1 MEDQW
6 DTREIIA
13 NGQKI
18 VSKLFYALYDLAN
31 SAYTI
36 IIVTFITSAYF
47 ANHIV
52 GNPQLGAAY
61 WQWTAGVCGILVAVT
76 GPLLGNIADKHSKG
90 KINLLHI
97 FTILCVLF
105 TSLFWFAKPSVDYI
119 WYALI
124 IFLVSNYCYEAGV
137 IFYNSLLKNCSNENN
152 IGKTSGFAFALGYIG
167 CVPVLLFSL
176 YVFVLPDILP
186 FGLDK
191 NKFENIRFV
200 PIIAAIWF
208 LIFSYPMIH
217 YFKHRVEYK
226 VNDDGVPV
234 FQKLIALIW
243 KNKFTTT
250 GKFLLARMIY
260 SDALIVLVAGGGVYA
275 SGVFGFTSQELLKL
289 AIFANLVAFVG
300 VLIGGYLNDKFSSKI
315 IILICIAVLTL
326 CIFYSSII
334 AQTKTQFFCNV
345 MVISLFIGSIQS
357 ASRVMMTGL
366 LKSEDQGSGFG
377 LFSFSGRITAF
388 AGPLLAGTMT
398 FFFSQRIGLLSIS
411 IFFIIGFILM
421 LFVDKEPKSEKI
433 S

>member
-36 IIVTFITSAYF
+36 IVVTFITSAYF
-47 ANHIV
+47 ANQIV

-61 WQWTAGVCGILVAVT
+61 WQWTAGLCGILVAVT
-76 GPLLGNIADKHSKG
+76 GPLLGNLADKEPKG
-90 KINLLHI
+90 KINLLHT
-97 FTILCVLF
+97 FTIFCILF

-124 IFLVSNYCYEAGV
+124 IFLLSNYFYEAAV
-137 IFYNSLLKNCSNENN
+137 IFYNSLLKSCSNENN

-167 CVPVLLFSL
+167 CVPILLFSL
-176 YVFVLPDILP
+176 YVFVLPDTIP

-191 NKFENIRFV
+191 SKFENIRFIPV
-200 PIIAAIWF
+200 IAAIWF
-208 LIFSYPMIH
+208 LIFSYPMIN
-217 YFKHRVEYK
+217 YFKNHIEYK
-226 VNDDGVPV
+226 ENSDPTPV
-234 FQKLIALIW
+234 FKKLIALIW
-243 KNKFTTT
+243 KNKFTST

-260 SDALIVLVAGGGVYA
+260 SDALIVLIAGGGVYA
-275 SGVFGFTSQELLKL
+275 SGVFGFTPGELLKL

-300 VLIGGYLNDKFSSKI
+300 VLLGGYLNDKISSKI
-315 IILICIAVLTL
+315 IILTCIAVLTL
-326 CIFYSSII
+326 CVFYSSII
-334 AQTKTQFFCNV
+334 AQTKAQFFINV

-366 LKSEDQGSGFG
+366 LKDDDQGSGFG

-388 AGPLLAGTMT
+388 AGPLLVGTMT
-398 FFFSQRIGLLSIS
+398 FFYSQRIGLLSIS
-411 IFFIIGFILM
+411 IFFILGFILM
-421 LFVDKEPKSEKI
+421 LFVDKDQKNKKI
-433 S
+433 P

>member
-36 IIVTFITSAYF
+36 IVVTFITSAYF
-47 ANHIV
+47 ANQIV

-61 WQWTAGVCGILVAVT
+61 WQWTAGLCGILVAVT
-76 GPLLGNIADKHSKG
+76 GPLLGNLADKEPKG
-90 KINLLHI
+90 KINLLHT
-97 FTILCVLF
+97 FTIFCILF

-124 IFLVSNYCYEAGV
+124 IFLLSNYFYEAAV
-137 IFYNSLLKNCSNENN
+137 IFYNSLLKSCSNENN

-167 CVPVLLFSL
+167 CVPILLFSL
-176 YVFVLPDILP
+176 YVFVLPDTIP

-191 NKFENIRFV
+191 SKFENIRFIPV
-200 PIIAAIWF
+200 IAAIWF
-208 LIFSYPMIH
+208 LIFSYPMIN
-217 YFKHRVEYK
+217 YFKNHIEYK
-226 VNDDGVPV
+226 ENSDPTPV
-234 FQKLIALIW
+234 FKKLIALIW
-243 KNKFTTT
+243 KNKFTST

-260 SDALIVLVAGGGVYA
+260 SDALIVLIAGGGVYA
-275 SGVFGFTSQELLKL
+275 SGVFGFTPGELLKL

-300 VLIGGYLNDKFSSKI
+300 VLLGGYLNDKISSKI
-315 IILICIAVLTL
+315 IILTCIVVLTL
-326 CIFYSSII
+326 CVFYSSII
-334 AQTKTQFFCNV
+334 AQTKAQFFTNV
-345 MVISLFIGSIQS
+345 MVISFFIGSIQS

-366 LKSEDQGSGFG
+366 LKDDDQGSGFG

-388 AGPLLAGTMT
+388 AGPLLVGTMT
-398 FFFSQRIGLLSIS
+398 FFYSQRIGLLSIS
-411 IFFIIGFILM
+411 IFFILGFILM
-421 LFVDKEPKSEKI
+421 LFVDKDQKNKKI
-433 S
+433 P

>member
-36 IIVTFITSAYF
+36 IVVTFITSAYF
-47 ANHIV
+47 ANQIV

-61 WQWTAGVCGILVAVT
+61 WQWTAGLCGILVAVT
-76 GPLLGNIADKHSKG
+76 GPLLGNLADKEPKG
-90 KINLLHI
+90 KINLLHT
-97 FTILCVLF
+97 FTIFCILF

-124 IFLVSNYCYEAGV
+124 IFLLSNYFYEAAV
-137 IFYNSLLKNCSNENN
+137 IFYNSLLKSCSNENN

-167 CVPVLLFSL
+167 CVPILLFSL
-176 YVFVLPDILP
+176 YVFVLPDTIP

-191 NKFENIRFV
+191 SKFENIRFIPV
-200 PIIAAIWF
+200 IAAIWF
-208 LIFSYPMIH
+208 LIFSYPMIN
-217 YFKHRVEYK
+217 YFKNHIEYK
-226 VNDDGVPV
+226 ENSDPTPV
-234 FQKLIALIW
+234 FKKLIALIW
-243 KNKFTTT
+243 KNKFTST

-260 SDALIVLVAGGGVYA
+260 SDALIVLIAGGGVYA
-275 SGVFGFTSQELLKL
+275 SGVFGFTPGELLKL

-300 VLIGGYLNDKFSSKI
+300 VLLGGYLNDKISSKI
-315 IILICIAVLTL
+315 IILTCIVVLTL
-326 CIFYSSII
+326 CVFYSSII
-334 AQTKTQFFCNV
+334 AQTKAQFFINV

-366 LKSEDQGSGFG
+366 LKADDQGSGFG

-388 AGPLLAGTMT
+388 AGPLLVGTMT
-398 FFFSQRIGLLSIS
+398 FFYSQRIGLLSIS
-411 IFFIIGFILM
+411 IFFILGFILM
-421 LFVDKEPKSEKI
+421 LFVDKDQKNKKI
-433 S
+433 P